1 MADPQ
6 AVTSVP
12 ARRMRAHPSLPD
24 ERGVAL
30 PVVLMVVVVGFAL
43 ASIGAI
49 AAIGSIRN
57 SGRDASDKS
66 ALAVAEAGA
75 QQALFRQNNVLS
87 TKTYPCLVASAGGTL
102 VASSPQADG
111 WCATQSGTVGTGSYR
126 YRVLPDAGGDNPS
139 ERTIAIV
146 SEGTLN
152 GEIRRIE
159 VGAAASTGQPAFA
172 GGSLIGLDNLIFTGN
187 AAVRGTMRTNGNVA
201 VSGSATCNGDATV
214 GGGMVPNPYVCNG
227 QVMQG
232 TTSLGPVDL
241 GDVWATNDNAR
252 LSDGRDVVQSRR
264 TVWDPNTRTL
274 TLRNK
279 DAVTLG
285 GTNYAF
291 CKLDMTGGTLIA
303 AQGTRVRIYFG
314 GPELCGGQT
323 VPIDMTGGRI
333 ATTSGNPDDLAL
345 LVVGSA
351 TVPTTV
357 NMRGNGAVNQLLLYA
372 PRSTATLNGTADF
385 SGAFAGKSLTFSG
398 TGNISGVGSSLTF
411 TTPVEFLFR
420 QTRFVECVGPL
431 TITNPG
437 QGC

>member
-1 MADPQ
+1 M
-6 AVTSVP
+6 
-12 ARRMRAHPSLPD
+12 PSLMSAFGSRTRAQPSLRG
-24 ERGVAL
+24 ESGVAL
-30 PVVLMVVVVGFAL
+30 PVVVMVVAVGFAL
-43 ASIGAI
+43 ASIGAL

-87 TKTYPCLVASAGGTL
+87 TKTYPCLVESAGGTL

-111 WCATQSGTVGTGSYR
+111 WCATQSGQVGSGSYR
-126 YRVLPDAGGDNPS
+126 YRVLPDAGSEDPS
-139 ERTIAIV
+139 LRTIAIV

-152 GEIRRIE
+152 GETRRIE

-172 GGSLIGLDNLIFTGN
+172 GGSLIGLDSLNFSGN
-187 AAVRGTMRTNGNVA
+187 AAVHGPMRTNGTVS

-214 GGGMVPNPYVCNG
+214 GGGMVPNPAICHG
-227 QVMQG
+227 QVQQG
-232 TTSLGPVDL
+232 TTTLGPVDL
-241 GDVWATNDNAR
+241 GDVWGTNDNAR
-252 LSDGRDVVQSRR
+252 LSDGRDVVQSNR
-264 TVWDPNTRTL
+264 TVWNASTRTL

-303 AQGTRVRIYFG
+303 AQGTRVRIYFA
-314 GPELCGGQT
+314 GPDLCGGQT
-323 VPIDMTGGRI
+323 NPISMTGGRI

-357 NMRGNGAVNQLLLYA
+357 TMRGNGAANQLLLYA

-385 SGAFAGKSLTFSG
+385 TGAFAGKSLTFNG
-398 TGNISGVGSSLTF
+398 TGNVTGVASSLTF
-411 TTPVEFLFR
+411 TTPVEYLFK
-420 QTRFVECVGPL
+420 QTRFVECVGSL
-431 TITNPG
+431 TVTDPG
-437 QGC
+437 LGC